1 MSSQGSGDL
10 CDPPTKA
17 HTWWSWNWTPD
28 MSGFQVGAL
37 YPHCEGSQQPLLHW
51 ARGGSLPLE
60 DVWLM
65 AEGLGGEP
73 GPALA
78 LSLCL
83 PVHSAIVHVSSGL
96 LSRQRVRS
104 PQVLGAHFSLL
115 TSQSLKFAS
124 FYLCFF
130 LKAFLLN
137 ICQIQ

>member
-1 MSSQGSGDL
+1 MVEL
-10 CDPPTKA
+10 ELDPRYVWFPS
-17 HTWWSWNWTPD
+17 WSPLSPLRGLPATFA
-28 MSGFQVGAL
+28 SLGGGGFLV
-37 YPHCEGSQQPLLHW
+37 
-51 ARGGSLPLE
+51 LE

-65 AEGLGGEP
+65 AEGLGGKP

-115 TSQSLKFAS
+115 TSHSLKFAS

-130 LKAFLLN
+130 LKRSY
-137 ICQIQ
+137 